1 MVNVT
6 APDVVAGYY
15 NISVITKDFAPFSYG
30 FGAPIESTY
39 VYHAHNGEA
48 VHALHF
54 IDSFSDR
61 SFV

>member
-48 VHALHF
+48 VHALHCF
-54 IDSFSDR
+54 DQSSYI